1 MIGKNNEIMLRNKAD
16 EIIIERFDD
25 MRFTVDD
32 AYIFI
37 DVESLASNIVDDLI
51 HQHNKIDEDDID
63 YEIDCVLLSIFS
75 TIKKEMF
82 NQLCRNLNLNII
94 YEVGD

>member
-16 EIIIERFDD
+16 EIVVESFDD

-94 YEVGD
+94 YEVGE

>member
-1 MIGKNNEIMLRNKAD
+1 
-16 EIIIERFDD
+16 

-37 DVESLASNIVDDLI
+37 DVESLVSNIVDDLM

-82 NQLCRNLNLNII
+82 KQLCENLSLNII